1 MIFKGIQKTSFID
14 YPDKIS
20 TVIFTGG
27 CNFRCSYC
35 HNSEL
40 IYENGEDITEN
51 EILDLLEKRAKY
63 IDSVTISGGEPTLH
77 KDLPDFIKK
86 IKNKNFLVKLDT
98 NGTNPEMLKYLSKNK
113 LIDYVAMDIK
123 APLKK
128 YECVTKSK
136 VNIDNIKK
144 SIKLIMNSNINYEF
158 RTTAYKRL
166 LNINDFNAISN
177 DIKGADKYIIQ
188 NFKDSDYVLDGKGI
202 FNSFKKD
209 ELNNIKNSIKDN
221 LRSVSVR

>member
-14 YPDKIS
+14 YPDKLS

-40 IYENGEDITEN
+40 IYDHGEDITEN
-51 EILDLLEKRAKY
+51 EVLNLLEKRSKY
-63 IDSVTISGGEPTLH
+63 IDAVTISGGEPTLH
-77 KDLPDFIKK
+77 KDLPAFIKK
-86 IKNKNFLVKLDT
+86 INNKNFLVKLDT
-98 NGTNPEMLKYLSKNK
+98 NGTNPEMLEYLIQNK

-136 VNIDNIKK
+136 VNIENIKI
-144 SIKLIMNSNINYEF
+144 SIKTIINSNINYEF
-158 RTTAYKRL
+158 RTTAYKKL
-166 LNINDFNAISN
+166 LDIDDFTQISN
-177 DIKGADKYIIQ
+177 DIKGADKYIVQ

-209 ELNNIKNSIKDN
+209 ELNNIKNIIKDN
-221 LRSVSVR
+221 FRSVSVR

>member
-14 YPDKIS
+14 YPDRPS

-40 IYENGEDITEN
+40 IYNHGEDITEN
-51 EILDLLEKRAKY
+51 KVINFLEKRAKY
-63 IDSVTISGGEPTLH
+63 IDAITISGGEPTLH
-77 KDLPDFIKK
+77 KDLPSFIKK
-86 IKNKNFLVKLDT
+86 VKNKNFIIKLDT
-98 NGTNPEMLKYLSKNK
+98 NGTNPEMLKYLLENK
-113 LIDYVAMDIK
+113 LIDYIAMDIK

-128 YECVTKSK
+128 YECVTKCT
-136 VNIDNIKK
+136 VNIENIKK
-144 SIKLIMNSNINYEF
+144 SIKIIINSNINYEF
-158 RTTAYKRL
+158 RTTAYKKL

-177 DIKGADKYIIQ
+177 DIKGANKYIIQ
-188 NFKDSDYVLDGKGI
+188 NFRDSDYVLDGKGI

-221 LRSVSVR
+221 LQNVSVR